1 MTRFSFVLVLS
12 SVAALTLGACSTD
25 PVMPDMSNAH
35 YWQRAETSSSVWQ
48 RGPKAQ
54 QTLHRDISRCT
65 AEIRELQR
73 LGAIRAQ
80 MPADPKNPGP
90 LGKWETPERDGYL
103 YAEHSDYHD
112 FETCMQFAGWERVEY
127 LPYDVATQARETYI
141 DTINTERRRSRSGE
155 RSMTVVEKGPYD
167 NLNE

>member
-1 MTRFSFVLVLS
+1 MTRFSFALVLS
-12 SVAALTLGACSTD
+12 SVAVLTLGACSTD
-25 PVMPDMSNAH
+25 PQTVDLSNAH
-35 YWQRAETSSSVWQ
+35 YWQRAETSSAVWQ

-54 QTLHRDISRCT
+54 QNLHRDISRCV

-80 MPADPKNPGP
+80 IPADPQNPGP

-112 FETCMQFAGWERVEY
+112 FETCMQHAGWERVEH
-127 LPYDVATQARETYI
+127 LPYKTAEKARETYLE
-141 DTINTERRRSRSGE
+141 TIGVEARRSRSGE
-155 RSMTVVEKGPYD
+155 RSMVVEQKGDYD
-167 NLNE
+167 NLNQ